1 MARRGDSP
9 GQKGVYVI
17 DGLANVDV
25 YVPIDARRFRLMMSC
40 VPIPVVMV
48 VVMIIA
54 ALVAGVA
61 ARQSEYNGA
70 KKKKGTQH
78 VFDRVLHKIC
88 LMYNL
93 SKILPDVKRGLTGV

>member
-1 MARRGDSP
+1 MMGS
-9 GQKGVYVI
+9 
-17 DGLANVDV
+17 
-25 YVPIDARRFRLMMSC
+25 VPFPM
-40 VPIPVVMV
+40 VVV

-61 ARQSEYNGA
+61 ARQSKYNSA

-93 SKILPDVKRGLTGV
+93 SKILPDVKRRLTGV